1 MNLSVLTKL
10 PWLGGN
16 GERGGGSFRSSCG
29 DGGQGMA
36 GVGLGFSTVAYAG
49 GGLGVLD
56 ACMVENMW
64 QRLISNPA
72 SKLHGSGNLD

>member
-1 MNLSVLTKL
+1 
-10 PWLGGN
+10 
-16 GERGGGSFRSSCG
+16 
-29 DGGQGMA
+29 MA